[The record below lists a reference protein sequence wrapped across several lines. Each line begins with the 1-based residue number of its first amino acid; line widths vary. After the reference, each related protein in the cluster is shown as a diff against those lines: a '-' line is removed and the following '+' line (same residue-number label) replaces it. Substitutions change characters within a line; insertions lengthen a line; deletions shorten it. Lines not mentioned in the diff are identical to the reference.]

1 MYDIIHNVN
10 ILEIKN
16 LTYSYQEGET
26 VLNNVSFAVEK
37 GSYTAILG
45 HNGSGK
51 STLAKVIMGLC
62 PNYEGQIIINGNELN
77 KKNLPLIRH
86 DIAMVFQ
93 NPDNQFI
100 GATVEDDIAFGLE
113 NNRVERGQM
122 AAIVHDYAKK
132 VGMDAYLAKEP
143 IYLSGGQKQRV
154 AIAGVLALAPKIIIF
169 DESTSMLDPKGK
181 REIFNLIS
189 EIKKNNP
196 DLTIISITH
205 DIEEAYL
212 SDFIVVMNHGE
223 IIKQGTPKEALKD
236 EEALKQENL
245 DLPFKVKLRHK
256 LAAVGF
262 DIPEDAS
269 LEEIGDIVCQSK

>member
-1 MYDIIHNVN
+1 MN

-16 LTYSYQEGET
+16 LTYSYSGDDT
-26 VLNNVSFAVEK
+26 VLKNVSFSVKK

-62 PNYEGQIIINGNELN
+62 PNFEGQIVINGNELT
-77 KKNLPLIRH
+77 KKNIPAIRR

-113 NNRVERGQM
+113 NNKVPHGQM

-132 VGMDAYLAKEP
+132 VGMDAYLGKEP
-143 IYLSGGQKQRV
+143 GYLSGGQKQRV

-181 REIFNLIS
+181 REIYNLIA
-189 EIKKNNP
+189 EIKKNNE
-196 DLTIISITH
+196 DLTVISITH

-223 IIKQGTPKEALKD
+223 IIKQGAPNEVLKD
-236 EEALKQENL
+236 GVALEEQNL
-245 DLPFKVKLRHK
+245 DLPFKVKLTNALNASGYK
-256 LAAVGF
+256 
-262 DIPEDAS
+262 ISEDAS